1 MFGCHRYCI
10 WKMKIIGIIG
20 SRRRDTTADFD
31 AIFQKIH
38 QIYEEGD
45 TTKNKE
51 SSTIQ
56 SDEPQN
62 SI

>member
-1 MFGCHRYCI
+1 
-10 WKMKIIGIIG
+10 MKIIGIIG

-31 AIFQKIH
+31 AILQKFH

-45 TTKNKE
+45 TAKAKE
-51 SSTIQ
+51 ALANQ
-56 SDEPQN
+56 SDESQN